1 MTVFAVV
8 SHPSIRAL
16 TTGYILG
23 SIGMGV
29 PLLLIVNRK
38 KRWVT
43 RAHRLARES
52 GIDLPSRLE
61 DRVARR
67 LRNEWLSSLVF
78 FPLIMV
84 PSLFI
89 SSTSALR
96 DATFWATWFPRLA
109 MLLSIFGVII
119 SFSTVIVARWSIPG
133 PTRLSHF
140 PKVRLREAF
149 TPAETYTLVA
159 GIGATGAV
167 VAGGLSQVHSPIS
180 WWLFEFGAFALAGVL
195 WWLMELAVLHH
206 PSTASDAKELQWDDV
221 FRFRRVRSLA
231 IGAAWTPPMFGFYLD
246 LMTNQQLSHF
256 QHGVLWPMYVPIVVL
271 AGVIMIFRQ
280 GRQLWRLV

>member
-8 SHPSIRAL
+8 AHASTRTFA
-16 TTGYILG
+16 TEFILVF
-23 SIGMGV
+23 IGV
-29 PLLLIVNRK
+29 SVASLLIVNRK
-38 KRWVT
+38 KRWVA
-43 RAHRLARES
+43 RAQRLARQS

-61 DRVARR
+61 DRIAKR
-67 LRNEWLSSLVF
+67 LRNEWLAFLVF
-78 FPLIMV
+78 YPLWFG
-84 PSLFI
+84 PLLFI
-89 SSTSALR
+89 SSTGALR

-231 IGAAWTPPMFGFYLD
+231 IGAAWTPPMLGFYLD
-246 LMTNQQLSHF
+246 LMMNQQLSHF

-271 AGVIMIFRQ
+271 AGVIIIFRQ